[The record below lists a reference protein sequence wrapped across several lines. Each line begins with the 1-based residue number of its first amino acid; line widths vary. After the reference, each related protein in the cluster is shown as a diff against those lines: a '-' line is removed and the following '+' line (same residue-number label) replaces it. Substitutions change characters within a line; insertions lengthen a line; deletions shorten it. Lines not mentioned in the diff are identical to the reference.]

1 MGEWLDTLLNW
12 LASAPHAAIY
22 AVLGFAAALENV
34 IPPVP
39 ADVVVVFG
47 GVLAGRGGANPWG
60 VFLAVWLFNVAGAL
74 FVYLIGRR
82 YGAAFFAGRWGQML
96 LRPHQLEQLD
106 GFYHRFGTG
115 IIFVSRFLPMLR
127 AVVPV
132 FAGVSRL
139 GVARTAVP
147 IAAASALWYGGL
159 VYLGTAAGRN
169 WHEVMA
175 TLDHLGRWF
184 WLAALLLLGGVAAW
198 WWRSR

>member
-22 AVLGFAAALENV
+22 AVLGCAAALENV
-34 IPPVP
+34 IPPIP

-60 VFLAVWLFNVAGAL
+60 VFLAVWIFNVAGAL

-82 YGAAFFAGRWGQML
+82 YGAAFFAGRWGHML

-106 GFYHRFGTG
+106 GFYRRFGTG

-139 GVARTAVP
+139 GVARTAIP

-159 VYLGTAAGRN
+159 VYLGAAAGRN

-175 TLDHLGRWF
+175 TLDQLGHWF

>member
-12 LASAPHAAIY
+12 LSSAPHAAIY

-34 IPPVP
+34 VPPVP

-47 GVLAGRGGANPWG
+47 GVLAGRGGANPWL

-74 FVYLIGRR
+74 FVYAIGRR
-82 YGAAFFAGRWGQML
+82 YGAAFFAGRWGRML
-96 LRPHQLEQLD
+96 LRPHQLEELD

-139 GVARTAVP
+139 GVVRTALP